1 MHSIRCQ
8 PGKRLKCLMRCVKLW
23 PKNRSYHSSR
33 KVKSLSSPLISTIR
47 VHITL
52 ILVGSSASP
61 PGQIA
66 YSTWTMAAGCS
77 YLSMV
82 AYLVCQYLTINL
94 LSLCLKSLRK
104 RSSPIKR
111 LHSYRV
117 NTSKDNDLSRC
128 DLALMTAQ
136 LLK

>member
-1 MHSIRCQ
+1 MLSIRCR
-8 PGKRLKCLMRCVKLW
+8 PGKRLKCLMRYVKHW
-23 PKNRSYHSSR
+23 PKNRSYHSSK
-33 KVKSLSSPLISTIR
+33 KVKSLSSPLISTIQA
-47 VHITL
+47 HITL

-66 YSTWTMAAGCS
+66 YSTWMMAAGCS

-104 RSSPIKR
+104 RSFPTKR
-111 LHSYRV
+111 LHSYKV

-128 DLALMTAQ
+128 GLALTIAQ
-136 LLK
+136 QSR